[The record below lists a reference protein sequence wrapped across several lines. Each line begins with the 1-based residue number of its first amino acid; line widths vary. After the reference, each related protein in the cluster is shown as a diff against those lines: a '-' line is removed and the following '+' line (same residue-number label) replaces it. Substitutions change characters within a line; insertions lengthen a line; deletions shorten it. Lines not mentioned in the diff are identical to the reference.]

1 MQVSQEV
8 AQEIRFLKAEND
20 ALRSELQALLHW
32 KNLIENR
39 DAILDQFEAKGY
51 KFNRDEV
58 RFKFN
63 PNGTEIILN
72 DEVTLV

>member
-1 MQVSQEV
+1 MQVSQEI
-8 AQEIRFLKAEND
+8 AQEIEFLKAEND

-32 KNLIENR
+32 KSLTENR
-39 DAILDQFEAKGY
+39 EAILDQFEARGY
-51 KFNRDEV
+51 EFNRDQV

-63 PNGTEIILN
+63 PARTEIILN